1 MKKKKTTARVASK
14 SKSRSK
20 GAGGKSAV
28 QATAVAYWDALVAA
42 GYLQG
47 PAGNMTLNGDVRKLL
62 DAIYEIL
69 SGGNLAGTAPGNLE
83 VTAGVKE
90 KVDKF
95 KRLRDARLAAINQAG
110 GPRKLKMKT
119 G

>member
-1 MKKKKTTARVASK
+1 MKKKKTTARVASQP
-14 SKSRSK
+14 KSRSK

-47 PAGNMTLNGDVRKLL
+47 PAGNMTVNDDVRKLL
-62 DAIYEIL
+62 DATYEVLAGGTL
-69 SGGNLAGTAPGNLE
+69 SGNVPGNLT
-83 VTAGVKE
+83 VTAGAQS
-90 KVDKF
+90 KVNEF
-95 KRLRDARLAAINQAG
+95 KRLRDARLAAINRAG

>member
-1 MKKKKTTARVASK
+1 MKKKKTTARVSSQ

-20 GAGGKSAV
+20 RGVEKRAV
-28 QATAVAYWDALVAA
+28 QAAAVTYWTAIIDA

-47 PAGNMTLNGDVRKLL
+47 PEGKMTINDNVRKLL
-62 DAIYEIL
+62 DASYEVL
-69 SGGNLAGTAPGNLE
+69 SGGTLSGTVPGNLE

-95 KRLRDARLAAINQAG
+95 KRLRDARLAAINRAG
-110 GPRKLKMKT
+110 GPRKLKMFT
-119 G
+119 